1 MLRAEIIAV
10 GTELLSFSRPETNS
24 LFLTD
29 QLARLGIN
37 VSRKFTV
44 GDREQH
50 IQQALEMALGDSDF
64 IFLTGGLGP
73 TNDDRTREAVAA
85 ALGLPLREDQALLD
99 QLTRRRERFGLPL
112 SSNYRRQALVPE
124 GAEALPNAN
133 GSAPGLLIRWKKAM
147 VFLLPGPPHEL
158 KPMMINEVLPRILKD
173 RTIALRPVELLQT
186 AGEIESGLDES
197 IQDVYREY
205 SDIETTLLSSQGIIR
220 IFFSWAG
227 KDDSSLAKSRL
238 SEIKKRVRERLG
250 DSVFSDG
257 DVSLEEAT
265 GDLLRKSG
273 LTLAVAESCTGGLL
287 GASLTRAPG
296 SSDYFLGGVICY
308 SNRLKVQLS
317 GVDSDLLAQSG
328 AVSEQVARQMASG
341 VRRLLSA
348 DIGLSITGIAGPA
361 GGTDEKPVG
370 LIFVGLAF
378 ENSVEVRRLQLSGDR
393 ETIRARAA
401 NLAIDLLRRSL
412 L

>member
-250 DSVFSDG
+250 DSVFSDRE
-257 DVSLEEAT
+257 VALEEAT
-265 GDLLRKSG
+265 GDLLRKRG

-393 ETIRARAA
+393 EKIRARAA

>member
-173 RTIALRPVELLQT
+173 RTIAFRPVELLQT

-250 DSVFSDG
+250 DSVFSDRE
-257 DVSLEEAT
+257 VALEEAT
-265 GDLLRKSG
+265 GDLLRKRG

-317 GVDSDLLAQSG
+317 GVDSHLLAQSG

-348 DIGLSITGIAGPA
+348 DIGLSITGIAGPT

>member
-85 ALGLPLREDQALLD
+85 AFGLPLREDQALLD

-250 DSVFSDG
+250 DSVFSDRE
-257 DVSLEEAT
+257 VALEEAT
-265 GDLLRKSG
+265 GDLLRKRG

-317 GVDSDLLAQSG
+317 GVDSHLLAQSG

-348 DIGLSITGIAGPA
+348 DIGLSITGIAGPT